1 LWFKLDSEEKT
12 NSDQRH
18 HAPSWSWASISSEVK
33 FTPLEESDYP
43 SRSPNDFNLA
53 AKLKSIDFEPL
64 GINPLNWLASSQLTL
79 QGRLRDCK
87 SSGRLPKFETKTTT
101 SSDEWWGFVPVEGI
115 SQLGAVEIQRSPDY
129 FNLTVNPQDGSLSS
143 PSLSIDDTEAGS
155 SMASIAV
162 DHDKLQAAI
171 KNQMQMATS
180 SQEWKD
186 IQETTEKEQA
196 EEAEKAEDSVTVIY
210 DGAIESSESVE
221 GYALL
226 EILRSKFSEGL
237 VLSSTGSDSEYKR
250 VGYFKS
256 KASDIFDHVP
266 EIEVV
271 LI

>member
-1 LWFKLDSEEKT
+1 
-12 NSDQRH
+12 
-18 HAPSWSWASISSEVK
+18 
-33 FTPLEESDYP
+33 
-43 SRSPNDFNLA
+43 
-53 AKLKSIDFEPL
+53 
-64 GINPLNWLASSQLTL
+64 
-79 QGRLRDCK
+79 
-87 SSGRLPKFETKTTT
+87 
-101 SSDEWWGFVPVEGI
+101 VPVEGI

-129 FNLTVNPQDGSLSS
+129 SNLTVNPQDGSLSN
-143 PSLSIDDTEAGS
+143 PSLPTDDTEAGS
-155 SMASIAV
+155 SMASIAA
-162 DHDKLQAAI
+162 DHDELQAAI

-210 DGAIESSESVE
+210 DGAIESPESGE

-237 VLSSTGSDSEYKR
+237 VLSSTGSDGEYKR

-256 KASDIFDHVP
+256 KASDIFGHVP